1 MMKKRVLSL
10 AAIAFFSAMLTS
22 CADRVRHTFVMA
34 EVNPADSIAGQMDIK
49 FAEEVE
55 RLSNGRI
62 KIDLYAS
69 AILGDETI
77 VLKDMFSTKK
87 IDLARISLFSLNPY
101 GAEKAKILTIPY
113 IFNDRDHFWKFA
125 QSDAALPVL
134 LESSA
139 APNGVMGLFLAEE
152 GFRNF
157 FATRPINSPEDMKG
171 LKVRTTSDPLLKSV
185 ITSLGAEPIELP
197 FFDIIKEMVVGTV
210 DAAEQPIVNY
220 KANFFDSAAPYM
232 ILDGHSIGVVEV
244 IITKEA
250 WGKLSSSEQQIL
262 IEAGR
267 NAQNFCREL
276 SVKKEEEAIAGLKS
290 NGAVLI
296 QVADKQPWKDVCRE
310 IIDTQAQA
318 DYQLYESI
326 VELGK

>member
-1 MMKKRVLSL
+1 MMKRRVLSL
-10 AAIAFFSAMLTS
+10 AAVLVFTAILTS
-22 CADRVRHTFVMA
+22 CTDRVKHTFVMA

-62 KIDLYAS
+62 KIDFYAS
-69 AILGDETI
+69 AILGDETM
-77 VLKDMFSTKK
+77 VLEDMFTTKK

-125 QSDAALPVL
+125 QSDAALPIL
-134 LESSA
+134 LEPSA

-157 FATRPINSPEDMKG
+157 FATRPINSPEDMMG

-210 DAAEQPIVNY
+210 NAADQPIVNY

-232 ILDGHSIGVVEV
+232 ILDGHSIGVIEV
-244 IITKEA
+244 IITKDA
-250 WGKLSSSEQQIL
+250 WAKLNSSEQQVL

-276 SVKKEEEAIAGLKS
+276 SVKKEEEAIADLKA
-290 NGAVLI
+290 NGAILI
-296 QVADKQPWKDVCRE
+296 QVPDKQPWKDVCKD
-310 IIDTQAQA
+310 IIDRQAQT
-318 DYQLYESI
+318 DYPLYESI